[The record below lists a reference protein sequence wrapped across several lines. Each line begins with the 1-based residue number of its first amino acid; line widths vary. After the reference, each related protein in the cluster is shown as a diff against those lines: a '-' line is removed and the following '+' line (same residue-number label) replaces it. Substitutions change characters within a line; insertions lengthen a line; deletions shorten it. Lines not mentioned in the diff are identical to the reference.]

1 MFEILKKLEIPK
13 EAPPIIAGPAIS
25 RIKFSI
31 SPDDSPSV
39 GEQTKNNLRLLLRPD
54 TEHQGDKQSDADW
67 DSDCSTAADYSFD
80 YSFQIIQNIFHFLG
94 GISIFR
100 WNFHCYSRAVNG

>member
-39 GEQTKNNLRLLLRPD
+39 GEQTKNNLRLLLRLD
-54 TEHQGDKQSDADW
+54 TEHQGDKQSDAAQSS

-80 YSFQIIQNIFHFLG
+80 YIHSKLFKIF
-94 GISIFR
+94 SIF
-100 WNFHCYSRAVNG
+100 

>member
-31 SPDDSPSV
+31 SPVGSPSV
-39 GEQTKNNLRLLLRPD
+39 GEQRKNNLRLLLRLD
-54 TEHQGDKQSDADW
+54 TVHQGDKQSDADS
-67 DSDCSTAADYSFD
+67 DSDCSTIQ
-80 YSFQIIQNIFHFLG
+80 QIIHSIIHSKLFKIF
-94 GISIFR
+94 SIF
-100 WNFHCYSRAVNG
+100 